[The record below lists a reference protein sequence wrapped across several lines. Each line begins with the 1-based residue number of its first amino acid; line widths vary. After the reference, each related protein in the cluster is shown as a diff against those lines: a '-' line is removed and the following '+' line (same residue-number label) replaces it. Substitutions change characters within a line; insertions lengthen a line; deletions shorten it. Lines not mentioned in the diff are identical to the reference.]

1 MLYARCFSCRMV
13 VPLWCSGRFMPHMP
27 QPVAAT
33 PMGACCP
40 ACGVLPPVFVCGFC
54 WAQQILVLP
63 GTQPFASP
71 VPGQSQPMAYTVTA
85 PPNAPEKKLLAEFAK
100 SLGEGLVKGIAQVV
114 SN

>member
-1 MLYARCFSCRMV
+1 
-13 VPLWCSGRFMPHMP
+13 
-27 QPVAAT
+27 
-33 PMGACCP
+33 MGACCP

-71 VPGQSQPMAYTVTA
+71 VPGQGQQMAYTVTA
-85 PPNAPEKKLLAEFAK
+85 PQNASEKKVLAAFK
-100 SLGEGLVKGIAQVV
+100 GLGEGLVKGIAQVV

>member
-1 MLYARCFSCRMV
+1 
-13 VPLWCSGRFMPHMP
+13 
-27 QPVAAT
+27 
-33 PMGACCP
+33 MGACCP

-71 VPGQSQPMAYTVTA
+71 VPGQGQQMAYTVTA
-85 PPNAPEKKLLAEFAK
+85 PQNASEKKVLAAFK
-100 SLGEGLVKGIAQVV
+100 GLGEGLVQGIAQVV